1 MARHNDGNR
10 VLAVGETDG
19 TGGVLVAEEFGE
31 RAVGRCR
38 AIGNLAQRIPY
49 AMLEPGAER
58 FERQLECG
66 AGAGEVFLQL
76 LPGAREHFG
85 SRSFGGFRPARLVRR
100 RGTAAGSW
108 EVHPGEGGI
117 GSGENELADG
127 TVERSEEHTSELQSP
142 DHLVCRLLLEKKK
155 KKKK

>member
-76 LPGAREHFG
+76 LPGACEHFG
-85 SRSFGGFRPARLVRR
+85 SRSFSVLCL
-100 RGTAAGSW
+100 AG
-108 EVHPGEGGI
+108 
-117 GSGENELADG
+117 LATG
-127 TVERSEEHTSELQSP
+127 RWSAE
-142 DHLVCRLLLEKKK
+142 
-155 KKKK
+155 